1 MSVKFKSIE
10 IHCDLKGA
18 FVDFAIEAH
27 KKCPALPDVR
37 KAVLTQ
43 SGNVITVTLPV
54 EEPVSEKPG
63 NITTDGFFEIAEDM
77 FMMEPHES
85 VDDLIAWVA

>member
-10 IHCDLKGA
+10 IHSDLKGA

-27 KKCPALPDVR
+27 RKFPALPDVR

-43 SGNVITVTLPV
+43 SGAVITVTLPL
-54 EEPVSEKPG
+54 EDDRPESSG
-63 NITTDGFFEIAEDM
+63 DITQDSFFEIAEDM
-77 FMMEPHES
+77 FMMEPNES
-85 VDDLIAWVA
+85 VNDMIAWVA